1 MKTLNDLQKDL
12 EWKYD
17 TFVAL
22 KNEAKKWKLHLEYR
36 LQHLHDRN
44 NYSSDIAYKATEG
57 IINLKKIEDE
67 QLKLVKVEILGQI
80 ELLNK
85 FFNLEEDK
93 TTLKEELQKRGL
105 AHPKIL
111 KQLKDIEDGDLSNSS
126 SDKSESFDR
135 DCIQ

>member
-12 EWKYD
+12 EWKYG

-22 KNEAKKWKLHLEYR
+22 KNEAKKWKAHLEYR
-36 LQHLHDRN
+36 LQHLPDRN
-44 NYSSDIAYKATEG
+44 NCCSDVAYKATEG
-57 IINLKKIEDE
+57 IVNLRKIEDE
-67 QLKLVKVEILGQI
+67 QLKFVKVEILGQI

-85 FFNLEEDK
+85 FFNLKEKK

-105 AHPKIL
+105 DHPKIL

-126 SDKSESFDR
+126 SNKSESFDK
-135 DCIQ
+135 D